1 MMGARRVCGRLP
13 ASSGGGGRKTAT
25 WPQAGPPRRRYK
37 RSGMD
42 CPKCGHQQT
51 DTVKCASCGV
61 YFAKF
66 AQQQELIANR
76 SGAAHDELPDSGF
89 GWSALALTAI
99 LSMALAWYVLRG
111 HATSPATP
119 VPPASAASGAAQ
131 IGAAPPA
138 PSAPSAAR
146 PFPHALRGLEA
157 QLARTFPARNAI
169 ETARNATVFIK
180 TGWGMGSGFIIDG
193 DCHVITNRHVVETDG
208 ARVAST
214 VVDTPEMRWR
224 IESAEQQLRA
234 NVAQQLQLRN
244 ALQGQPGTNLQVLEI
259 DERIQAMRA
268 ELADLP
274 GRVRGAISDKVEGS
288 GRSGFTV
295 ILVDGTEYRSL
306 HAHYAEGR
314 DLAMFQLPADHCPH
328 LEPGDSSGLAQG
340 ERLYT
345 IGNPSGL
352 AYSVTSGIFSGDRGA
367 GQQRMLQTDAPIN
380 PGNSGGPLVRE
391 NGQVIG
397 INTLVLR
404 GAQGIGFAIPIEAIY
419 QDFLELRP
427 AR

>member
-1 MMGARRVCGRLP
+1 
-13 ASSGGGGRKTAT
+13 
-25 WPQAGPPRRRYK
+25 
-37 RSGMD
+37 
-42 CPKCGHQQT
+42 
-51 DTVKCASCGV
+51 
-61 YFAKF
+61 
-66 AQQQELIANR
+66 
-76 SGAAHDELPDSGF
+76 
-89 GWSALALTAI
+89 
-99 LSMALAWYVLRG
+99 
-111 HATSPATP
+111 
-119 VPPASAASGAAQ
+119 
-131 IGAAPPA
+131 
-138 PSAPSAAR
+138 
-146 PFPHALRGLEA
+146 
-157 QLARTFPARNAI
+157 
-169 ETARNATVFIK
+169 
-180 TGWGMGSGFIIDG
+180 G

-352 AYSVTSGIFSGDRGA
+352 AYSVTSGVFSGDRGA
-367 GQQRMLQTDAPIN
+367 GQQRMLDRGQALLDRREIRAHRIVERRQLLGERRQLLGERPQIDLGTRGEALLEAAP
-380 PGNSGGPLVRE
+380 PGGPLLARARVLERHVLVVATE
-391 NGQVIG
+391 PPVSEQGAAGGGQHEQEQD
-397 INTLVLR
+397 LR
-404 GAQGIGFAIPIEAIY
+404 YE
-419 QDFLELRP
+419 
-427 AR
+427 

>member
-1 MMGARRVCGRLP
+1 
-13 ASSGGGGRKTAT
+13 
-25 WPQAGPPRRRYK
+25 
-37 RSGMD
+37 MD
-42 CPKCGHQQT
+42 CPKCGHQQA
-51 DTVKCASCGV
+51 DTIKCASCGI

-66 AQQQELIANR
+66 AEQQARLASRPRERMQHAPPEA
-76 SGAAHDELPDSGF
+76 GF
-89 GWSALALTAI
+89 GWGAITLTAI
-99 LSMALAWYVLRG
+99 LSVVLVWGLMRG
-111 HATSPATP
+111 RTPA
-119 VPPASAASGAAQ
+119 
-131 IGAAPPA
+131 GAAPTAPARPAAQRTSRGPEAPA
-138 PSAPSAAR
+138 PSAMASSAR
-146 PFPHALRGLEA
+146 ELSGLEA

-224 IESAEQQLRA
+224 IESAEQQLRG
-234 NVAQQLQLRN
+234 NIAQQLQLRN

-352 AYSVTSGIFSGDRGA
+352 AYSVTSGVFSGDRGA

-380 PGNSGGPLVRE
+380 PGNSGGPLVTE

-427 AR
+427 TR

>member
-1 MMGARRVCGRLP
+1 
-13 ASSGGGGRKTAT
+13 
-25 WPQAGPPRRRYK
+25 
-37 RSGMD
+37 MD
-42 CPKCGHQQT
+42 CPKCGHQQA
-51 DTVKCASCGV
+51 DTIKCASCGI

-66 AQQQELIANR
+66 AEQQARLASRPREGMQHAPPEA
-76 SGAAHDELPDSGF
+76 GF
-89 GWSALALTAI
+89 GWGAITLTAI
-99 LSMALAWYVLRG
+99 VSVVLVWGLMRG
-111 HATSPATP
+111 RTPA
-119 VPPASAASGAAQ
+119 GAATT
-131 IGAAPPA
+131 GPARPAAELTPRGPQAPA
-138 PSAPSAAR
+138 PSARASSAR
-146 PFPHALRGLEA
+146 ELSGLEA

-169 ETARNATVFIK
+169 ESARNATVFIK

-234 NVAQQLQLRN
+234 NIAQQLQLRN

-352 AYSVTSGIFSGDRGA
+352 AYSVTSGVFSGDRGA

-397 INTLVLR
+397 INTLVLK

>member
-1 MMGARRVCGRLP
+1 
-13 ASSGGGGRKTAT
+13 
-25 WPQAGPPRRRYK
+25 
-37 RSGMD
+37 MD
-42 CPKCGHQQT
+42 CPKCGHQQA
-51 DTVKCASCGV
+51 DTIKCASCGI

-66 AQQQELIANR
+66 AEQQARLASRPRERMQHAPPEA
-76 SGAAHDELPDSGF
+76 GF
-89 GWSALALTAI
+89 GWGAITLTAI
-99 LSMALAWYVLRG
+99 VSVVLVWGLMRG
-111 HATSPATP
+111 RTPA
-119 VPPASAASGAAQ
+119 GAATT
-131 IGAAPPA
+131 GPARPAAELTPRGPQAPA
-138 PSAPSAAR
+138 PSAMASSAR
-146 PFPHALRGLEA
+146 ELSGLEA

-169 ETARNATVFIK
+169 ESARNATVFIK

-234 NVAQQLQLRN
+234 NIAQQLQLRN

>member
-1 MMGARRVCGRLP
+1 
-13 ASSGGGGRKTAT
+13 
-25 WPQAGPPRRRYK
+25 
-37 RSGMD
+37 MD
-42 CPKCGHQQT
+42 CPKCGHSQA

-66 AQQQELIANR
+66 AEQQARLASR
-76 SGAAHDELPDSGF
+76 SRDEAQQDLPRDGF
-89 GWSALALTAI
+89 GWGSIAFTAI
-99 LSMALAWYVLRG
+99 AGAVIAWALLRG
-111 HATSPATP
+111 RTPADTGPTAPVTRSAEHAPRGPEPAAP
-119 VPPASAASGAAQ
+119 SARASAA
-131 IGAAPPA
+131 
-138 PSAPSAAR
+138 
-146 PFPHALRGLEA
+146 HELRGLEE

-169 ETARNATVFIK
+169 ESARNATVFIR
-180 TGWGMGSGFIIDG
+180 TGWGMGSGFIVDA
-193 DCHVITNRHVVETDG
+193 DCHVVTNRHVVETDG

-214 VVDTPEMRWR
+214 VVETPEMRSR
-224 IESAEQQLRA
+224 IATAEQQLRA
-234 NVAQQLQLRN
+234 NIVQQLQLRQ

-268 ELADLP
+268 ELVDLP
-274 GRVRGAISDKVEGS
+274 GRIRGAISDKVEGS

-295 ILVDGTEYRSL
+295 TLVDGTEFAAL
-306 HAHYAEGR
+306 HAHYADGR

-345 IGNPSGL
+345 IGNPSGF
-352 AYSVTSGIFSGDRGA
+352 AYSVTSGIFSGDRGT

-380 PGNSGGPLVRE
+380 PGNSGGPLIRE

-419 QDFLELRP
+419 QEFTELHPTR
-427 AR
+427 

>member
-1 MMGARRVCGRLP
+1 
-13 ASSGGGGRKTAT
+13 
-25 WPQAGPPRRRYK
+25 
-37 RSGMD
+37 MD
-42 CPKCGHQQT
+42 CPKCGHQQA
-51 DTVKCASCGV
+51 DTIKCASCGI

-66 AQQQELIANR
+66 AEQQARLANR
-76 SGAAHDELPDSGF
+76 PRERMHHAPPGAGSGWGAIT
-89 GWSALALTAI
+89 LTAI
-99 LSMALAWYVLRG
+99 VSVVLVWGLMRG
-111 HATSPATP
+111 RTPA
-119 VPPASAASGAAQ
+119 
-131 IGAAPPA
+131 GAAPTAPARPAAQRTSRGPEAPA
-138 PSAPSAAR
+138 PSAMASSAR
-146 PFPHALRGLEA
+146 ELSGLEA

-234 NVAQQLQLRN
+234 NIAQQLQLRN

-352 AYSVTSGIFSGDRGA
+352 AYSVTSGVFSGDRGA

-380 PGNSGGPLVRE
+380 PGNSGGPLVTE